1 MKTYL
6 LRIDE
11 ELWDR
16 FLETIPRSEYASIN
30 QALNDMIR
38 ERVEESAI

>member
-11 ELWDR
+11 DLWDR
-16 FLETIPRSEYASIN
+16 FLETIPRSEYGSIN
-30 QALNDMIR
+30 QALNDMIK
-38 ERVEESAI
+38 ERVKESAI